1 MVPTGTKM
9 KLRMMEISKKY
20 LRKARILAMQ
30 VIYSYEKNGGDIALE
45 VIFESI
51 AAIPEAVIA
60 SNDAIKFA
68 KSIVLSYRSKGKEI
82 DAILTKNMKNWV
94 LERVDSIDR
103 AILRTALSELLSK
116 DTPLRVVI
124 SESVDI
130 AKQFGTD
137 DSGKF
142 VNGVLDGA
150 KKDIDYVD

>member
-30 VIYSYEKNGGDIALE
+30 VIYSYEKNAGDIAIE
-45 VIFESI
+45 VVFESI
-51 AAIPEAVIA
+51 ASIPEAEIA
-60 SNDAIKFA
+60 SNDAVKFA
-68 KSIVLSYRSKGKEI
+68 KGIILSYRSKGDEI
-82 DAILTKNMKNWV
+82 DALLSKNMKNWV

-103 AILRTALSELLSK
+103 AILRTALAELLSK

-142 VNGVLDGA
+142 VNGVLDGT

>member
-1 MVPTGTKM
+1 
-9 KLRMMEISKKY
+9 MEISKKY

-30 VIYSYEKNGGDIALE
+30 VIYSYEKNAGDIAIE
-45 VIFESI
+45 VVFESI
-51 AAIPEAVIA
+51 ASIPEAEIA
-60 SNDAIKFA
+60 SNDAVKFA
-68 KSIVLSYRSKGKEI
+68 KGIVLSYRTKGDEI
-82 DAILTKNMKNWV
+82 DSLLSKNMKNWV

-103 AILRTALSELLSK
+103 AILRTALAELLSK

-142 VNGVLDGA
+142 VNGVLDGT